1 MKVAVVKYNAGN
13 IRSVDYAL
21 KRLGVEAVITADKE
35 ELQSAD
41 KVIFP
46 GVGEAETTMNHLKAT
61 GLDELIK
68 NLRQPVLGICL
79 GMQLM
84 CRYSEEGGVDCL
96 NIFDVDVKRFVP
108 QRHEDKVPHMGW
120 NTIGKTNSK
129 LFEGFTE
136 EEFVYFVHSFYVP
149 VCDFTAAETDYIHP
163 FSAALHKDNFYATQF
178 HPEKSSGVGLKILQN
193 FINVTKEFCEK
204 NGVRQ
209 IICKSEELDIDGFR
223 QNPKNRCYLCKHY
236 LFGKLLEFARD
247 HGVTQV
253 LDGTNEDDLHVYRPG
268 RKALREYGVISPL
281 AACHVTKTEVKAL
294 AAKYGVSVAHRP
306 STPCMATRLPYGA
319 EINYDVLDRIADGE
333 AWLHTLFGAEEN
345 LRLRVHGDVVRL
357 EIAPERMGEVLEKR
371 EEMIAYLKKLGFSY
385 LTMDLEGFRSGSMDE
400 KITQKEETK

>member
-35 ELQSAD
+35 ILQSAD

-46 GVGEAETTMNHLKAT
+46 GVGEAGTTMNHLKAT

-68 NLRQPVLGICL
+68 NLRQPVFGICL

-84 CRYSEEGGVDCL
+84 CRHSEEGEVDCL

-108 QRHEDKVPHMGW
+108 QKHEDKVPHMGW

-136 EEFVYFVHSFYVP
+136 EEFVYFVHSFYVL

-178 HPEKSSGVGLKILQN
+178 HPEKSGKTGERILRN
-193 FINVTKEFCEK
+193 F
-204 NGVRQ
+204 
-209 IICKSEELDIDGFR
+209 LD
-223 QNPKNRCYLCKHY
+223 L
-236 LFGKLLEFARD
+236 
-247 HGVTQV
+247 
-253 LDGTNEDDLHVYRPG
+253 
-268 RKALREYGVISPL
+268 
-281 AACHVTKTEVKAL
+281 
-294 AAKYGVSVAHRP
+294 
-306 STPCMATRLPYGA
+306 
-319 EINYDVLDRIADGE
+319 
-333 AWLHTLFGAEEN
+333 
-345 LRLRVHGDVVRL
+345 
-357 EIAPERMGEVLEKR
+357 
-371 EEMIAYLKKLGFSY
+371 
-385 LTMDLEGFRSGSMDE
+385 
-400 KITQKEETK
+400 